1 MNSYGTSTVIDLGEN
16 AADGGAGAAAAGS
29 SGGSAGGGDHNHSG
43 DCCGGH
49 SHGQQKKIS
58 LDVMEEGREV
68 EYLFEAVKA
77 GYVLMEFRFC
87 RSFLS
92 DF

>member
-16 AADGGAGAAAAGS
+16 AADGGAGAAAARS
-29 SGGSAGGGDHNHSG
+29 NGGSAGGGDHNHSG
-43 DCCGGH
+43 DCCGGQSGH

-77 GYVLMEFRFC
+77 GYVPIAFR
-87 RSFLS
+87 L
-92 DF
+92 